1 MRHVWLLALGLSFAV
16 GCSPDPLTLD
26 QRVEMMVYQ
35 SEKLQNEIYELN
47 RRIAE
52 LSPEGSGTAVPQH
65 SPTRLAAESDDP
77 FRATSISLHRATGGT
92 DSDGKVGDDGL
103 RVVVQPKD
111 ASGDVVKRAGAFEI
125 ELFDLAV
132 EQGDRRLGKWQFTVD
147 QAAKEW
153 VSGILGVSGYSFQ
166 MPWPEG
172 RTPQH
177 DHLTVVVRMTTLD
190 GRPLTGQKDIVITLP
205 GQAEEGAKPEGEVA
219 SEQK

>member
-1 MRHVWLLALGLSFAV
+1 MKHVWLLTMGLLVAV

-77 FRATSISLHRATGGT
+77 FRATSIGLHRATGGT
-92 DSDGKVGDDGL
+92 DSDGKVGDEGL

-125 ELFDLAV
+125 ELFDLAIDK
-132 EQGDRRLGKWQFTVD
+132 GDRRLGKWQYTVD

-153 VSGILGVSGYSFQ
+153 VSGIFGVSGYSFQ
-166 MPWPEG
+166 IPWPEG
-172 RTPQH
+172 RVPQH
-177 DHLTVVVRMTTLD
+177 DHLTVAVRMTTLD
-190 GRPLTGQKDIVITLP
+190 GRPLTAQKDVVITLP
-205 GQAEEGAKPEGEVA
+205 GEADEGLKAGAEGK
-219 SEQK
+219 SE